1 MKRAV
6 HSPLTMTIVA
16 VLLRFLHIA
25 AIAVVGAGTLFV
37 RLGLGPPA
45 PDADGRDAEL
55 VSRVAPAWRTAIWIA
70 LGAGVYNLAHL
81 RPGPAPGLKAFYL
94 AGLLLKLAL
103 VTGLFTI
110 VFSLTAPRP
119 RPWYW
124 QRRRGLLTLGA
135 ALAGAVIALSSFLR
149 SLR

>member
-1 MKRAV
+1 MA
-6 HSPLTMTIVA
+6 TVA

-25 AIAVVGAGTLFV
+25 AISVVAAGALFV

-45 PDADGRDAEL
+45 PDVDGRDAEL
-55 VSRVAPAWRTAIWIA
+55 LSRVAPAWRTAIWIA

-81 RPGPAPGLKAFYL
+81 RPGPAPDLKPLYL
-94 AGLLLKLAL
+94 AVLLTKLAL

-110 VFSLTAPRP
+110 VFALTSPRP

-124 QRRRGLLTLGA
+124 ERRRGLLCAGA
-135 ALAGAVIALSSFLR
+135 ALAATVIALSALLR